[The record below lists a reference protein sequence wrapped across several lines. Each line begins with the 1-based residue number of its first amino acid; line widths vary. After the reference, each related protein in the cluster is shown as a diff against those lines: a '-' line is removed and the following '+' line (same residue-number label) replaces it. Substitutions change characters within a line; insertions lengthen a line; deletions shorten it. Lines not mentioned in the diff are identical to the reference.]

1 MDLQSRFLL
10 DRELFDNLKSYL
22 EVKKSALQDA
32 LLLSIYRPPG
42 APALAHPEGPPSSLL
57 ETLQL
62 FNEKWQRLGPVQLR
76 TFDEEA
82 IVEKLSNILWNYV
95 EILEGMARELFEQ
108 LKEVPIDEW
117 EQDLYDQ
124 LDQTK
129 VHLFLKLKEMG
140 DFLPALEKSL
150 KRFFIKCLEQK
161 RFAFW
166 RKLQV
171 HMRGILDPELKKKIH
186 EAEIFLHEHF
196 VKFSKGFLFLKKTE
210 ARLESEQYKFHNF
223 AILDKLDKDKQRQYR
238 RLWRLLNVWEASHK
252 EKISLLD
259 SLIATL
265 KLLFPPGKTTVMLRE
280 YLAFLKEKIF
290 EMARHYRTQ
299 KDIAA
304 QAVICA
310 WRAETDTLGDVISL
324 FRDYLVATENGKRW
338 PLTSEPRRTKELQQ
352 LFEEAKAVDKWL
364 EAIFYAQEM
373 ADEDDAYIDLMK
385 FKRIDKLLHDM
396 EQPLISK
403 SVMKRL
409 SNELINDLTHVQ
421 ELTSPLPEVS
431 ELMQDAILRAF
442 NADQKHETLLTTPGF
457 MSLWEVHRGLSHSE
471 KSAAHLKRLKLYKKV
486 TQHLKHWLLEHEL
499 TRHTLEAEH
508 EIHDI
513 QETLQ
518 EFYHSIDEL
527 LPRAHLVEMQKE
539 LLEERIFFAHFFQF
553 LRQQNSE
560 GRHIRTEFAFI
571 DTYFNAIDDKLR
583 TLLKPTEEEDNKV

>member
-10 DRELFDNLKSYL
+10 DRELFEDLKTYL

-42 APALAHPEGPPSSLL
+42 APALPHPDGPQLSLL
-57 ETLQL
+57 ETLKL
-62 FNEKWQRLGPVQLR
+62 FDERWQGLGPLQLR
-76 TFDEEA
+76 SFDEETM
-82 IVEKLSNILWNYV
+82 VERLSNILWNYV

-117 EQDLYDQ
+117 EQDLYDR

-129 VHLFLKLKEMG
+129 VHLFLKLKEME

-150 KRFFIKCLEQK
+150 KRFFFKCLSQK

-166 RKLQV
+166 RKLKV
-171 HMRGILDPELKKKIH
+171 HIRGILDPELKKKIKGSQLY
-186 EAEIFLHEHF
+186 LHDHF
-196 VKFSKGFLFLKKTE
+196 IQFSQGFLFLKKTE
-210 ARLESEQYKFHNF
+210 ARLENEQYKFHNF
-223 AILDKLDKDKQRQYR
+223 ALLDRIDKDKQRQYR
-238 RLWRLLNVWEASHK
+238 RLWRLIHLWDALRK
-252 EKISLLD
+252 DKISLQD
-259 SLIATL
+259 SLNATL
-265 KLLFPPGKTTVMLRE
+265 KRLFPSGKTTLMLRE
-280 YLAFLKEKIF
+280 YLAYLKERVF
-290 EMARHYRTQ
+290 DLARQYRTQ

-338 PLTSEPRRTKELQQ
+338 PLAAEPRRTKELQQ
-352 LFEEAKAVDKWL
+352 LFEEAQAVDKWL
-364 EAIFYAQEM
+364 EALFYAQEL
-373 ADEDDAYIDLMK
+373 AEDDDAYIDLMK

-396 EQPLISK
+396 GQPLISK

-409 SNELINDLTHVQ
+409 SNELVNDLTHVQ
-421 ELTSPLPEVS
+421 ELSSPLPEVS
-431 ELMQDAILRAF
+431 ELMLDALLRAF
-442 NADQKHETLLTTPGF
+442 KADQKHETLLTTPGF
-457 MSLWEVHRGLSHSE
+457 MSLWEVHRGLFHSE

-486 TQHLKHWLLEHEL
+486 TQHLKHWLLEHDL

-527 LPRAHLVEMQKE
+527 VARDHLLEMQKE

-571 DTYFNAIDDKLR
+571 DTYFTAIDDKLR
-583 TLLKPTEEEDNKV
+583 TLLKPKEE